1 MSVDINEVMQLVRE
15 TRQFV
20 ENRDMAGHVKVK
32 GLADYVTQVDTNIQN
47 FLREKLGELAP
58 EVEFLGE
65 EDGLHAMKG
74 DTFWILDP
82 IDGTTN
88 LVHDYQHS
96 TVSLGLYSKG
106 EIILGVIY
114 DPFREEMFYAEKGK
128 GGFVNGIA
136 AAYVYHY
143 AAFLKHC
150 YTLGIEHV
158 HRLRR
163 VGKRH
168 AYNVRTR

>member
-74 DTFWILDP
+74 RHLLDS
-82 IDGTTN
+82 GS
-88 LVHDYQHS
+88 HRR
-96 TVSLGLYSKG
+96 
-106 EIILGVIY
+106 Y
-114 DPFREEMFYAEKGK
+114 DESGA
-128 GGFVNGIA
+128 
-136 AAYVYHY
+136 
-143 AAFLKHC
+143 
-150 YTLGIEHV
+150 
-158 HRLRR
+158 
-163 VGKRH
+163 
-168 AYNVRTR
+168 